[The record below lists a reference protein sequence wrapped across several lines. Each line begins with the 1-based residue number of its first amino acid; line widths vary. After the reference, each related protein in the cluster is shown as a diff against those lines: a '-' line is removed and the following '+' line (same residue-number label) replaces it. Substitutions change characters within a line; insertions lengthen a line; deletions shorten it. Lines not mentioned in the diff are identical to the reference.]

1 MGRNLSNLYIS
12 QSFQYLVQT
21 SGSEFQN
28 GLGTKLTGSYDITVA
43 NAGTATSAL
52 VAVTSVSSSYA
63 AFATTASYALNV
75 LPPINTGSFV
85 VTASVTN
92 ATTTFTK
99 ADNSTFNTTI
109 NNVVNASSASVA
121 ISSSYALQATSAS
134 YSNNSTSA
142 SYSLSSTTSSYS
154 INGLSASYSDLS
166 TSASYALNSTTATTA
181 SYATN
186 FTASNI
192 LITGLATVASASITY
207 LTTIYETASVIY
219 SSGSNIFGD
228 ASNDVQTLYGTVDIK
243 TGPLLVTGSVNVT
256 GSIIMVNGA
265 DIVTH
270 HVKAPATNGVEIQ
283 NNTGGVVGLFGAGG
297 STGTTFYGQV
307 NGTTFSGSLQG
318 TASYATNALSASYS
332 NNSTS
337 ASYAINATSA
347 SYLNP
352 LNQQLIITG
361 SVRGN
366 VTALSIASQTAS
378 LDFSLNNFYTLQ
390 LVSGSNTY
398 INVSN
403 IFPGQTINLLVSTTG
418 SGTVSFSTNV
428 KQVTGASYIPTTTT
442 SNDILSF
449 VSFDSSAIY
458 LNNIKNFS

>member
-1 MGRNLSNLYIS
+1 
-12 QSFQYLVQT
+12 
-21 SGSEFQN
+21 
-28 GLGTKLTGSYDITVA
+28 
-43 NAGTATSAL
+43 
-52 VAVTSVSSSYA
+52 
-63 AFATTASYALNV
+63 
-75 LPPINTGSFV
+75 
-85 VTASVTN
+85 
-92 ATTTFTK
+92 
-99 ADNSTFNTTI
+99 
-109 NNVVNASSASVA
+109 
-121 ISSSYALQATSAS
+121 
-134 YSNNSTSA
+134 
-142 SYSLSSTTSSYS
+142 
-154 INGLSASYSDLS
+154 
-166 TSASYALNSTTATTA
+166 
-181 SYATN
+181 
-186 FTASNI
+186 
-192 LITGLATVASASITY
+192 
-207 LTTIYETASVIY
+207 
-219 SSGSNIFGD
+219 
-228 ASNDVQTLYGTVDIK
+228 
-243 TGPLLVTGSVNVT
+243 
-256 GSIIMVNGA
+256 MVNGT
-265 DIVTH
+265 DLVTH
-270 HVKAPATNGVEIQ
+270 HVKAPASNGVEIQ

-307 NGTTFSGSLQG
+307 NGTTFSGSAFSGSLAG
-318 TASYATNALSASYS
+318 TASYAI
-332 NNSTS
+332 S
-337 ASYAINATSA
+337 ASYALNATSA